1 MKLTR
6 FDLFIIIGFL
16 ILSGLGIFFM
26 PKKQGSKLV
35 VKVDGQVLYTKSF
48 SNETIEKKI
57 ETVYGYNLLEI
68 GPDYVQVI
76 SASCPNKL
84 DVKQG
89 KISRV
94 GESIICLPN
103 HLLVTIEGEVDENYP
118 DVIVK

>member
-48 SNETIEKKI
+48 SNETVEKKI

-103 HLLVTIEGEVDENYP
+103 HLLVTIEGEVDEDYP

>member
-26 PKKQGSKLV
+26 PKKQGSKVV

-48 SNETIEKKI
+48 SKETTQKKI
-57 ETVYGYNLLEI
+57 ETAYGYNLLEI

-103 HLLVTIEGEVDENYP
+103 HLLVTIEGEVDEDYP

>member
-26 PKKQGSKLV
+26 PKKQGSKVV

-57 ETVYGYNLLEI
+57 ETAYGYNLLEI
-68 GPDYVQVI
+68 GLDYVQVI

-103 HLLVTIEGEVDENYP
+103 HLLVTIEGEVDDDYP

>member
-26 PKKQGSKLV
+26 PKKQGSKVV

-57 ETVYGYNLLEI
+57 ETTYGYNLLEI
-68 GPDYVQVI
+68 GHDYVQVL

>member
-6 FDLFIIIGFL
+6 FDLILIIGFL

-26 PKKQGSKLV
+26 PKKQGTKLV

-48 SNETIEKKI
+48 SNETVEKKI
-57 ETVYGYNLLEI
+57 ETAYGYNLLEI
-68 GPDYVQVI
+68 GSDYVQVI

-103 HLLVTIEGEVDENYP
+103 HLLVTIEGEVDEDYP

>member
-16 ILSGLGIFFM
+16 IISGLGIFFM
-26 PKKQGSKLV
+26 PKKQGSKVV

-57 ETVYGYNLLEI
+57 ETTYGYNLLEI
-68 GPDYVQVI
+68 GHDYVQVL